1 MFWVNSLTLII
12 LYFTIHEVSIVFYRK
27 NKKTFQNV
35 KYLL

>member
-1 MFWVNSLTLII
+1 MII
-12 LYFTIHEVSIVFYRK
+12 LYFTFREVSIVFYRK